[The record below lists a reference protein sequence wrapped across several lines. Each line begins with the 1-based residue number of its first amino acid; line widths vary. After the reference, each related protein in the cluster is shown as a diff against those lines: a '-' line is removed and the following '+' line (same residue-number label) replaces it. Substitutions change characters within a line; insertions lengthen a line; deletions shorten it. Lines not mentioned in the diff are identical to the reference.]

1 MLMFFKT
8 LIASLLSAAA
18 LASPSTIGNQ
28 GANSNGVD
36 LPQNIAINSYVPMST
51 HAELDMYDAL
61 KENGDKFDANQKAEV
76 EKLKDELQ
84 QALNNNDYTTLKT
97 KLDALEQAAQQ
108 MSQAM
113 YQQQANNSSANNSN
127 NDYMDADF
135 KEKN

>member
-1 MLMFFKT
+1 M
-8 LIASLLSAAA
+8 
-18 LASPSTIGNQ
+18 
-28 GANSNGVD
+28 
-36 LPQNIAINSYVPMST
+36 
-51 HAELDMYDAL
+51 
-61 KENGDKFDANQKAEV
+61 
-76 EKLKDELQ
+76 
-84 QALNNNDYTTLKT
+84 NNNDYTTLKT

>member
-1 MLMFFKT
+1 MKEIILNNTKY
-8 LIASLLSAAA
+8 LVVKNYNDA
-18 LASPSTIGNQ
+18 L
-28 GANSNGVD
+28 D
-36 LPQNIAINSYVPMST
+36 
-51 HAELDMYDAL
+51 EDAL

-113 YQQQANNSSANNSN
+113 YQQQANNSSANNSSANNSN

>member
-1 MLMFFKT
+1 
-8 LIASLLSAAA
+8 
-18 LASPSTIGNQ
+18 
-28 GANSNGVD
+28 
-36 LPQNIAINSYVPMST
+36 MSEEEIDRMVKE
-51 HAELDMYDAL
+51 AELHKAEDDKRREETELRNKAEGLIIQIEDAL